1 MNAAINRAGLAVRG
15 VEALIDLVVVLVIL
29 YLVAVATG
37 HTTEDG
43 FGFDLPT
50 GPTLIGVVLS
60 LAYFIL
66 LEGFWGATLGKIATN
81 LRVVR
86 ESDGEA
92 IDWSAAIIRNLFRV
106 IDGIVLYILGFIVIC
121 LTRKHQR
128 LGDLVAGTIVVR
140 RSPQPAPVSTRA
152 A

>member
-1 MNAAINRAGLAVRG
+1 MNDAINRAGLAVRG

-37 HTTEDG
+37 HTTDG
-43 FGFDLPT
+43 GFDLPT
-50 GPTLIGVVLS
+50 GPTLIGVVLC
-60 LAYFIL
+60 LAYFIV
-66 LEGFWGATLGKIATN
+66 LEGLWGATLGKIATN

-106 IDGIVLYILGFIVIC
+106 IDGLVLYILGFIVIC
-121 LTRKHQR
+121 LTRKRQR
-128 LGDLVAGTIVVR
+128 LGDLVAGTVVVG
-140 RSPQPAPVSTRA
+140 RSPQTLPVSARPA
-152 A
+152 

>member
-1 MNAAINRAGLAVRG
+1 MNGAVNRADLAMRVRG
-15 VEALIDLVVVLVIL
+15 ALIDLVVVFVIL
-29 YLVAVATG
+29 YLVAMATG
-37 HTTEDG
+37 HTIEGG

-50 GPTLIGVVLS
+50 GPTLIGLVLS

-66 LEGFWGATLGKIATN
+66 LEGLWGATLGKMATN

-86 ESDGEA
+86 DSDGEA

-106 IDGIVLYILGFIVIC
+106 IDGLVLYILGFIVIR

-128 LGDLVAGTIVVR
+128 LGDLVAGTVVVR
-140 RSPQPAPVSTRA
+140 RSPQPAPVSVRPA
-152 A
+152 